1 METALTTSEG
11 GSRGREEERLE
22 GRVKTKILSMH
33 RDIKDSLDVS
43 GLDIPEEVVKTADQ
57 YDQSKKYAGIAEEI
71 EQVRQE
77 FESLGDELSYLRHTW
92 TKVGTM
98 PDFALA
104 GSYA

>member
-1 METALTTSEG
+1 MKTAIMTSEG
-11 GSRGREEERLE
+11 GSRGREEKKLE
-22 GRVKTKILSMH
+22 EKVATKVLPMGG
-33 RDIKDSLDVS
+33 SLDLS
-43 GLDIPEEVVKTADQ
+43 GLDIPESVVKTADQ
-57 YDQSKKYAGIAEEI
+57 YDQSQKYAGIAEEI

-77 FESLGDELSYLRHTW
+77 SERLGDELSYLRHNW